1 MVIVFVDQEPF
12 FGFAWKY
19 NKNQVPHSIMFDIK
33 IAGDITIAHFHESE
47 VPSQSGAG
55 AVVLPNVIQL
65 LDKSLVESC
74 NVDMHSKLIPADTHK
89 TSLEMILDADAKI
102 MTSMPIFRFIK
113 HPHDSTVSTPAGK
126 CRAFPALHVWE
137 CMGETNLR
145 ESSGILWLWKNH
157 H

>member
-74 NVDMHSKLIPADTHK
+74 NVDMYSRNVYSHTFFFKSIHT
-89 TSLEMILDADAKI
+89 
-102 MTSMPIFRFIK
+102 
-113 HPHDSTVSTPAGK
+113 
-126 CRAFPALHVWE
+126 
-137 CMGETNLR
+137 
-145 ESSGILWLWKNH
+145 LW
-157 H
+157 